1 MSDAGLIFYAG
12 STLLEGPRWSDELNL
27 LLCVSIEQERIF
39 LFNEK
44 DQSIKTFQT
53 HGQVGVALFHGKN
66 KLIYAAYD
74 GVFEL
79 DITTC
84 EDRFLFHVNTDKSL
98 RYNDGEYDPVGRLLL
113 GTTGYQRFAKG
124 ENCLYSTQIDGT
136 ECRKIVD
143 GTSISNGMAFS
154 CDSRYLYFIDTP
166 TKKVGRY
173 HYDVQTGNCQFDK
186 YVVEITGNGVPDG
199 MCIDEDGNIYVA
211 EWGGGR
217 VCKWN
222 PQTGECLKVYPVPV
236 KNVSSCTIGGKN
248 HDILY
253 ITTAKHDDGTASE
266 FCAGGLFKIEL

>member
-1 MSDAGLIFYAG
+1 MSSAELVFYSG
-12 STLLEGPRWSDELNL
+12 STLLEGPRWNDDLNS

-39 LFNEK
+39 LIDVDTQTIE
-44 DQSIKTFQT
+44 TFKT
-53 HGQVGVALFHGKN
+53 HGQVGFAVFKDC
-66 KLIYAAYD
+66 KKIIYAAYN
-74 GVFEL
+74 GVYEV
-79 DITTC
+79 DITTK
-84 EDRFLFHVNTDKSL
+84 EEKFLFQANQNKTL
-98 RYNDGEYDPVGRLLL
+98 RYNDGDFDPAGRLLL
-113 GTTGYQRFAKG
+113 GTTGYKRFAKE
-124 ENCLYSTQIDGT
+124 ENCLYSSKPDGSDL
-136 ECRKIVD
+136 KIIVD
-143 GTSISNGMAFS
+143 KTSISNGIAFS
-154 CDSRYLYFIDTP
+154 PDSKYLYFIDTP

-173 HYDVQTGNCQFDK
+173 NYDISTGDCVFDK
-186 YVVEITGNGVPDG
+186 YVVEISGGGLPDG
-199 MCIDEDGNIYVA
+199 MCIDSDGYIYVA